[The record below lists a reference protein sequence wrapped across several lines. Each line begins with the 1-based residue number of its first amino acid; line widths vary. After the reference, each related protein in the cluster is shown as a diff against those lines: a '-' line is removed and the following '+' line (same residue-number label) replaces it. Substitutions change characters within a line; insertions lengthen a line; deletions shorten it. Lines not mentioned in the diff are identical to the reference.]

1 MFNNLGFK
9 WNSGGKGRY
18 TVDTPENHFGE
29 TDTLTTLPETVGVS
43 MFTGTGTTLGAAMG
57 ATGPLTGDM
66 LEAARVAAE
75 GNAMDPNAKVQ
86 AMAPNNVANFVTSG
100 LVPVQQVANNFMPLL
115 GNMGNNVQQQQ
126 VMGMNQQ
133 AQAYNYAQQLNLLR
147 YQQLAQA
154 QQQQQQPQQQ
164 NAPNNMMMNNGL
176 VNNNGSN
183 PFVNMQQQPPPSL

>member
-18 TVDTPENHFGE
+18 TVDSPENHFGE
-29 TDTLTTLPETVGVS
+29 TDTLATLPETLGVP
-43 MFTGTGTTLGAAMG
+43 MFTGTGTTMG
-57 ATGPLTGDM
+57 ATVPLTGDM

-75 GNAMDPNAKVQ
+75 GNAMDPNAQVQ
-86 AMAPNNVANFVTSG
+86 AMAPNNVANLVTSG

-115 GNMGNNVQQQQ
+115 GNMGNKVQQQQ

-154 QQQQQQPQQQ
+154 QQQQQPQQQ
-164 NAPNNMMMNNGL
+164 NAPNNMMMSNGL
-176 VNNNGSN
+176 VNNNGGN
-183 PFVNMQQQPPPSL
+183 PFVNMQQQPPPGL